1 MRVCFLENTNFA
13 YNSKDVHNEKLR
25 GAETVLIN
33 LSKSLNKLG
42 HKVTILNNCPKNE
55 VLDEINWININHYTK
70 KDHFDLAISNN
81 DIRLFD
87 KITANKKI
95 VISHSIQSLEKFV
108 RKGQFISYLKH
119 KPKVILLSKY
129 HKNNRSKLITMYGYI
144 RLNWAVDDIFINTK
158 INNNFNQNRAI
169 FSSAE
174 DRNLLLLLEI
184 WTNLIYPKFNK
195 GEIWVPSSKINI
207 KHKSIHPRLRGD
219 QKNLINDLLSSK
231 ILLIPGHKAELF
243 CLAAEEGKELCLP
256 IVTLGIGSLK
266 ERVEHNVT
274 GFIAKNEKEFANFSL
289 DLFKNNEI
297 FNNIR
302 NNLIK
307 IRGNNNWT
315 KVSNNLIKEL
325 YV

>member
-1 MRVCFLENTNFA
+1 MRVCFLENTNFV

-81 DIRLFD
+81 DIKLFD

-129 HKNNRSKLITMYGYI
+129 HKNNRSKLITM
-144 RLNWAVDDIFINTK
+144 F
-158 INNNFNQNRAI
+158 
-169 FSSAE
+169 
-174 DRNLLLLLEI
+174 
-184 WTNLIYPKFNK
+184 
-195 GEIWVPSSKINI
+195 
-207 KHKSIHPRLRGD
+207 
-219 QKNLINDLLSSK
+219 
-231 ILLIPGHKAELF
+231 
-243 CLAAEEGKELCLP
+243 
-256 IVTLGIGSLK
+256 
-266 ERVEHNVT
+266 
-274 GFIAKNEKEFANFSL
+274 
-289 DLFKNNEI
+289 
-297 FNNIR
+297 
-302 NNLIK
+302 
-307 IRGNNNWT
+307 
-315 KVSNNLIKEL
+315 
-325 YV
+325 

>member
-1 MRVCFLENTNFA
+1 MRVCFLENTNFV

-33 LSKSLNKLG
+33 LSKSLNELG

-55 VLDEINWININHYTK
+55 VIDEINWVNINYYNNK
-70 KDHFDLAISNN
+70 EHFDLAISNN

-95 VISHSIQSLEKFV
+95 VISHSIQRLEKFI
-108 RKGQFISYLKH
+108 RKGQFLSYLKH

-129 HKNNRSKLITMYGYI
+129 HKNNRSKLITMFGYI
-144 RLNWAVDDIFINTK
+144 RLNWAVDDLFINTK
-158 INNNFNQNRAI
+158 IDSNFNQNRAI

-174 DRNLLLLLEI
+174 DRNLLLLLKI
-184 WTNLIYPKFNK
+184 WTNHIYPKFDR
-195 GEIWVPSSKINI
+195 GELLVPSSKINI
-207 KHKSIHPRLRGD
+207 KHKSIHSRTRGD
-219 QKNLINDLLSSK
+219 QKNLIHDLLSSK

-256 IVTLGIGSLK
+256 IVTLGIGSLS

-274 GFIAKNEKEFANFSL
+274 GFIAKNEKEFANFTI

-307 IRGNNNWT
+307 IRGNNNWI

-325 YV
+325 YG

>member
-1 MRVCFLENTNFA
+1 MRVCFLENTNFV

-33 LSKSLNKLG
+33 LSKSLNELG

-55 VLDEINWININHYTK
+55 VIDEINWVNINHYNNK
-70 KDHFDLAISNN
+70 EHFDLAISNN

-95 VISHSIQSLEKFV
+95 VISHSIQRLEKFI
-108 RKGQFISYLKH
+108 RKGQFLSYLKH
-119 KPKVILLSKY
+119 KPKVILLSNY
-129 HKNNRSKLITMYGYI
+129 HKNNRSKLITMFGYI

-158 INNNFNQNRAI
+158 INSNFNQNRAI

-174 DRNLLLLLEI
+174 DRNLLLLLKI
-184 WTNLIYPKFNK
+184 WTNHIYPKFDR
-195 GEIWVPSSKINI
+195 GELLVPSSKINI
-207 KHKSIHPRLRGD
+207 RHKSIHSRIRGD
-219 QKNLINDLLSSK
+219 QKNLIHDLLSSK

-256 IVTLGIGSLK
+256 IVTLGIGSLN

-274 GFIAKNEKEFANFSL
+274 GFIAKNEKEFANL
-289 DLFKNNEI
+289 TIDLFKSNEI

-325 YV
+325 YG

>member
-1 MRVCFLENTNFA
+1 ML
-13 YNSKDVHNEKLR
+13 
-25 GAETVLIN
+25 
-33 LSKSLNKLG
+33 
-42 HKVTILNNCPKNE
+42 
-55 VLDEINWININHYTK
+55 
-70 KDHFDLAISNN
+70 
-81 DIRLFD
+81 
-87 KITANKKI
+87 
-95 VISHSIQSLEKFV
+95 
-108 RKGQFISYLKH
+108 
-119 KPKVILLSKY
+119 
-129 HKNNRSKLITMYGYI
+129 
-144 RLNWAVDDIFINTK
+144 
-158 INNNFNQNRAI
+158 
-169 FSSAE
+169 
-174 DRNLLLLLEI
+174 
-184 WTNLIYPKFNK
+184 
-195 GEIWVPSSKINI
+195 
-207 KHKSIHPRLRGD
+207 
-219 QKNLINDLLSSK
+219 NDLSNSRM
-231 ILLIPGHKAELF
+231 LLIPGHKAELF

>member
-95 VISHSIQSLEKFV
+95 VISHSIQSLEKFI
-108 RKGQFISYLKH
+108 RKSQFISYLKH

-129 HKNNRSKLITMYGYI
+129 HKNNRSKLITMFGYI

-184 WTNLIYPKFNK
+184 WTNLIYPK
-195 GEIWVPSSKINI
+195 
-207 KHKSIHPRLRGD
+207 
-219 QKNLINDLLSSK
+219 
-231 ILLIPGHKAELF
+231 
-243 CLAAEEGKELCLP
+243 
-256 IVTLGIGSLK
+256 
-266 ERVEHNVT
+266 
-274 GFIAKNEKEFANFSL
+274 
-289 DLFKNNEI
+289 
-297 FNNIR
+297 
-302 NNLIK
+302 
-307 IRGNNNWT
+307 
-315 KVSNNLIKEL
+315 
-325 YV
+325 

>member
-1 MRVCFLENTNFA
+1 MRVCFLENTNFV

-55 VLDEINWININHYTK
+55 VIDEINWININHYK
-70 KDHFDLAISNN
+70 NKDHFDLAISNN

-87 KITANKKI
+87 KISANKKI
-95 VISHSIQSLEKFV
+95 VISHSIQRLEKFI
-108 RKGQFISYLKH
+108 RKGQFLSYLKH

-129 HKNNRSKLITMYGYI
+129 HKNNRSKLITMFGYI

-158 INNNFNQNRAI
+158 IDSNFNQNRAI

-174 DRNLLLLLEI
+174 DRNLLLLLKI
-184 WTNLIYPKFNK
+184 WTNHIYPKFDR
-195 GEIWVPSSKINI
+195 GELLVPSSKINI
-207 KHKSIHPRLRGD
+207 KHKSIHSRTRGD
-219 QKNLINDLLSSK
+219 QKNLIHDLLSSK

-256 IVTLGIGSLK
+256 IVTLGIGSLN

-274 GFIAKNEKEFANFSL
+274 GFIAKNEKEFANFTI
-289 DLFKNNEI
+289 DLFKSNEI

-307 IRGNNNWT
+307 IRGNNNWI

-325 YV
+325 YG